1 MKIKSNA
8 ATGEL
13 SSPFYKVNRDFC
25 KAFEEFIAHKNGE
38 VKGTYNAWSYLVEG
52 RISHPKPW
60 RLRYKKATYT
70 STGNL
75 ILSAK
80 KQSLLTLAE
89 WSAPWAAPSNSIF
102 SIVRK
107 RDIGFLE
114 KFFSPN
120 FNGYPFSKKY
130 VVTDANS
137 NEALIKN
144 LYIKLEPLFLS
155 EELKSITLKND
166 ILLISLDTDK
176 HHFNIFE
183 NLFDL

>member
-52 RISHPKPW
+52 RISHPKSW

-75 ILSAK
+75 ILSSK
-80 KQSLLTLAE
+80 EQNLLTLAE
-89 WSAPWAAPSNSIF
+89 WSTPMAGSFNSEFSIYKKESFGFIKKLFNNSNS
-102 SIVRK
+102 
-107 RDIGFLE
+107 
-114 KFFSPN
+114 
-120 FNGYPFSKKY
+120 FNGLKDY
-130 VVTDANS
+130 VFNGSHINS
-137 NEALIKN
+137 TFIEK
-144 LYIKLEPLFLS
+144 LYQTLNPLFQS
-155 EELKSITLKND
+155 GEVYSVILKND
-166 ILLISLDTDK
+166 NLSISLRTEL
-176 HHFNIFE
+176 HHFETIE
-183 NLFDL
+183 NLLKL